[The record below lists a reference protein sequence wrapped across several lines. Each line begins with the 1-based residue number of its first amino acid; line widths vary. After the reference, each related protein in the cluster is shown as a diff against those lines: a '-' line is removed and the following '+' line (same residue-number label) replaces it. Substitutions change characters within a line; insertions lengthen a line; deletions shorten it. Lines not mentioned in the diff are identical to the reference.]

1 MSKAGDIYLK
11 SVRVFVED
19 PIVYEEDTRTLPK
32 AFGRFPK
39 ANEGSRA
46 NGCNCGCE

>member
-19 PIVYEEDTRTLPK
+19 PIVYEDTRTLAK

-46 NGCNCGCE
+46 NGCNCDCE